1 MTDRSYM
8 VSRLKESNLRATP
21 QRIATLEVLDKMQN
35 HPTVEQVY
43 RKVREVH
50 PEISLATVYNT
61 LESFAQAG
69 IVKKV
74 VTDNDTMRYDPMVE
88 THHHLYCAKSNR
100 IEDYTDQELT
110 EIISDYM
117 EKHPVDGF
125 DVKEIRLQIIGQ
137 FKE

>member
-1 MTDRSYM
+1 M